1 MNKQSKN
8 IVLIG
13 MPASGKST
21 VGVILAKILGMDFID
36 ADIVIQRREG
46 SRLEEIIDKQGVDGF
61 LKCEEDALLSICAE
75 STVIATGGSAVYSQ
89 AAMERFAEN
98 SDIVYLEVPLDAL
111 KKRLKNIKERGVVL
125 RNGES
130 LEEMF
135 ENRTKL
141 YDKYADIKVVE
152 EGISIEETVQ
162 AVIEKLKSRR

>member
-1 MNKQSKN
+1 MDKIN
-8 IVLIG
+8 LI
-13 MPASGKST
+13 S
-21 VGVILAKILGMDFID
+21 LA
-36 ADIVIQRREG
+36 Q
-46 SRLEEIIDKQGVDGF
+46 EIIDGRRLNKNDDLSFFIDCDLEELGSGVDGF

-162 AVIEKLKSRR
+162 AVIEKLKSSR